1 MVKNKPGFT
10 IIEVVLVLAIAGL
23 IFLMVFIALPALQRS
38 QRDTQRRN
46 DMARVATALTQYQ
59 ANNGGELPYT
69 RGSVG
74 KYNPEN
80 GTGIDNCGGVSAA
93 NRKACTFIRDYM
105 NAAGATTSEFK
116 DPNGSQYGVLF
127 TSLLSDGTVP
137 TNTAWSTIKLEGD
150 STNGYS
156 LSKHNFSV
164 FLVARGAE
172 CNGEKIETTGD
183 RDKTYAIMYRLEGS
197 GVYCSDNS

>member
-1 MVKNKPGFT
+1 MTNQKNQLQKTHKGFT
-10 IIEVVLVLAIAGL
+10 IIEVILVLAIAGL

-80 GTGIDNCGGVSAA
+80 ATGIDNCGGFPPQTE
-93 NRKACTFIRDYM
+93 RL
-105 NAAGATTSEFK
+105 
-116 DPNGSQYGVLF
+116 VL
-127 TSLLSDGTVP
+127 LYV
-137 TNTAWSTIKLEGD
+137 TI
-150 STNGYS
+150 
-156 LSKHNFSV
+156 
-164 FLVARGAE
+164 
-172 CNGEKIETTGD
+172 
-183 RDKTYAIMYRLEGS
+183 
-197 GVYCSDNS
+197 